1 MAFTDDVLGRAVDAV
16 GKIGRTALVP
26 WGGAAACLDAYET
39 AIRAVVD
46 AQLDAARAIDAEPLR
61 AALASSAH
69 LTRDVGAA
77 QLSSVRWILD
87 V

>member
-1 MAFTDDVLGRAVDAV
+1 MPFTDDVLERLVDVA
-16 GKIGRTALVP
+16 GKIGRAALAP

-46 AQLDAARAIDAEPLR
+46 VQLDAARTVDVEPLR
-61 AALASSAH
+61 SALASSAH
-69 LTRDVGAA
+69 LTRDLGAA

-87 V
+87 L